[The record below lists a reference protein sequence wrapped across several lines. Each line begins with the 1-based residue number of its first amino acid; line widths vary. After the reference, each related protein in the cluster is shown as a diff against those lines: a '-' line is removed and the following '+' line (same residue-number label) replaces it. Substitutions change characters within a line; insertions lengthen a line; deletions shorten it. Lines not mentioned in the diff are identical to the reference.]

1 MLPGTAPGFSL
12 DPRIEGDSRPVMWLG
27 LCELRVQDDCRWP
40 WLVLVPQRA
49 DITEMHDLTP
59 LDQAMLTFETAMVAK
74 ALKAATGCFKINI
87 AALGNVVPQ
96 LHVHII
102 ARNEGDTGW
111 PGPVFGLGPR
121 APWEAAALAAF
132 TDRLRDKL

>member
-40 WLVLVPQRA
+40 WLVLVPQRPG
-49 DITEMHDLTP
+49 ITEMHELTP
-59 LDQAMLTFETAMVAK
+59 LDQTMLTFETVMVAK
-74 ALKAATGCFKINI
+74 ALKEATGCHKINI

-96 LHVHII
+96 LHVHIV
-102 ARNEGDTGW
+102 AREEGDAGW

-121 APWEAAALAAF
+121 VPWDADALRAF
-132 TDRLRDKL
+132 KERLREKL

>member
-27 LCELRVQDDCRWP
+27 LCELRVQDDRRWP

-49 DITEMHDLTP
+49 GITEMHDLTP
-59 LDQAMLTFETAMVAK
+59 LDQAMLTFEIAMVAK
-74 ALKAATGCFKINI
+74 GLKAATGCHKINV

-96 LHVHII
+96 LHVHIV
-102 ARNEGDTGW
+102 ARNEGDAGW

-121 APWEAAALAAF
+121 EPWETAALSAFAETLKAA
-132 TDRLRDKL
+132 L